1 MEGNLF
7 VEKINALVLER
18 NLRSQSQLTKTE
30 KEKVNDF
37 GINTLVNVYDREV
50 MEERLSDYIKL
61 VEFILNQ
68 TDNELKT
75 SGIYSLIE
83 NSIYD
88 LTNLKHLDFYD
99 LIDDYVT
106 DVKGLEREGFDTEFI
121 YSIVRRVIP

>member
-1 MEGNLF
+1 
-7 VEKINALVLER
+7 
-18 NLRSQSQLTKTE
+18 
-30 KEKVNDF
+30 
-37 GINTLVNVYDREV
+37 
-50 MEERLSDYIKL
+50 
-61 VEFILNQ
+61 
-68 TDNELKT
+68 
-75 SGIYSLIE
+75 LIE